1 MKSCQCFFFAL
12 EVVTLCVVSLS
23 QTEKNQQEEVLV
35 TPSPTSERYLPGAFS
50 PAPPLSISLL
60 AGAQAIPTLDC
71 GPQLSA
77 WIGWGR
83 TEILTHYLHGD

>member
-12 EVVTLCVVSLS
+12 EVVTRCVVSLS
-23 QTEKNQQEEVLV
+23 QTEKNQQEEILV

-71 GPQLSA
+71 GPQLST
-77 WIGWGR
+77 WIGLGQNR
-83 TEILTHYLHGD
+83 NFDSLSS